1 MIKEITDNDYESE
14 VVNSN
19 EMILVD
25 FWADWCGPCK
35 MLTPILEQLSEDME
49 GNIKIVKM
57 NIDKNPQ
64 FPSALGIRSI
74 PTMMLFKNGKQLGT
88 KVGVLPKNSIKE
100 WIESFI

>member
-88 KVGVLPKNSIKE
+88 KVGVLHKNSIKE